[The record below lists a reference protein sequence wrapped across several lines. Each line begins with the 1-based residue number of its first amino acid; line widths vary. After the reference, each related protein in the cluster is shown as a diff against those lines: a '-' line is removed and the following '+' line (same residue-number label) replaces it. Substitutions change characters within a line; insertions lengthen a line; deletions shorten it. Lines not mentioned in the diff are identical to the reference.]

1 MFWRVLNRP
10 WAKPLQERFETFMSW
25 RWGQPPQPDPGAESR
40 PEEAMRFVARVM
52 SLIFLVVAVIAGL
65 VDAIQSVAAHKPIFT
80 PLIQSWNEA
89 SPATLEL
96 VADLFAGHLPLWVWD
111 PAAIW
116 VMAQPSFAVFLGL
129 SLLFYLI
136 GYRRK
141 KPAGR
146 FAA

>member
-1 MFWRVLNRP
+1 MAMR
-10 WAKPLQERFETFMSW
+10 AAPL
-25 RWGQPPQPDPGAESR
+25 PGFAAVSR
-40 PEEAMRFVARVM
+40 LEEQMRFVARVM

-80 PLIQSWNEA
+80 PLIQSWSEA
-89 SPATLEL
+89 SPGTLEL
-96 VADLFAGHLPLWVWD
+96 VADLFAGYLPLWVWD

-116 VMAQPSFAVFLGL
+116 VMAQPSVAVFLGL

>member
-1 MFWRVLNRP
+1 
-10 WAKPLQERFETFMSW
+10 
-25 RWGQPPQPDPGAESR
+25 
-40 PEEAMRFVARVM
+40 MRFVARVM
-52 SLIFLVVAVIAGL
+52 SLILLVVAVIAGL
-65 VDAIQSVAAHKPIFT
+65 VDAIQSVAAHRPVFT
-80 PLIQSWNEA
+80 PLIEAWSEA
-89 SPATLEL
+89 SPETLEL

-116 VMAQPSFAVFLGL
+116 VLAQPAFAVFLGL

>member
-1 MFWRVLNRP
+1 
-10 WAKPLQERFETFMSW
+10 
-25 RWGQPPQPDPGAESR
+25 
-40 PEEAMRFVARVM
+40 MRFVARVM

-80 PLIQSWNEA
+80 PLIQSWSEA
-89 SPATLEL
+89 SPGTLKL

-116 VMAQPSFAVFLGL
+116 VMAQPSFAVFLAL